1 MNRMHNPPH
10 PGGTLREDILPTLN
24 LSVTQAAQQLGV
36 SRVQLS
42 RIINERAAIT
52 PELALRI
59 EAWLTPAHGGRAE
72 LWLGLQAS
80 YDLWQAQQKPRPI
93 IQPAIIPADQPE

>member
-1 MNRMHNPPH
+1 MHNPPH
-10 PGGTLREDILPTLN
+10 PGGTLREDILPALN

-36 SRVQLS
+36 SRVQLF
-42 RIINERAAIT
+42 RVINERAAMP

-72 LWLGLQAS
+72 LWLGQQAR

-93 IQPAIIPADQPE
+93 IQPAIIPADQPG